1 MGEEINLFIALSL
14 DLIVHFSTSTWN
26 NVQPWIPF

>member
-1 MGEEINLFIALSL
+1 MGEKIDLFIALSL

-26 NVQPWIPF
+26 NIQPLLPF